1 MNQQEQLF
9 TIQQVST
16 KLNIPK
22 PTLRFWEKE
31 LDGIIVPH
39 RTRGGQRRYA
49 LEHLTIIGKV
59 KELREKGM
67 SLPEIKRKLGK
78 GQMSEAG
85 SQTCPQRSRHARHRE
100 AQPRRTGL
108 RGGRGSG
115 DERTDRIDLLAA
127 RVAEVVKAEVNR
139 FFEGET

>member
-1 MNQQEQLF
+1 MDMENRLSSIQE
-9 TIQQVST
+9 VSDLL
-16 KLNIPK
+16 KVPK

-31 LDGIIVPH
+31 LDGILMPL
-39 RTRGGQRRYA
+39 RTEGGRRRYTVENIA
-49 LEHLTIIGKV
+49 VVEEIKKLKS
-59 KELREKGM
+59 KGM

-85 SQTCPQRSRHARHRE
+85 SQTCPQRSR
-100 AQPRRTGL
+100 L

-115 DERTDRIDLLAA
+115 DERTDGIDLLAA

-139 FFEGET
+139 FFEGVED

>member
-49 LEHLTIIGKV
+49 IEHRAIIGRV
-59 KELREKGM
+59 KRLREKGM
-67 SLPEIKRKLGK
+67 SLHEIKREF
-78 GQMSEAG
+78 SDSNE
-85 SQTCPQRSRHARHRE
+85 
-100 AQPRRTGL
+100 
-108 RGGRGSG
+108 GGNPNSNRF
-115 DERTDRIDLLAA
+115 DLLAV
-127 RVAEVVKAEVNR
+127 RVAEVVKAEINR
-139 FFEGET
+139 FFEGKLET

>member
-1 MNQQEQLF
+1 MENRLSSIQE
-9 TIQQVST
+9 VSDLL
-16 KLNIPK
+16 KVPK

-49 LEHLTIIGKV
+49 LEHLAIIGKV

-85 SQTCPQRSRHARHRE
+85 SQTCPQRSR
-100 AQPRRTGL
+100 L

-115 DERTDRIDLLAA
+115 DERTDGIDLLAA

-139 FFEGET
+139 FFEGVED

>member
-1 MNQQEQLF
+1 MDMENRLSSIQE
-9 TIQQVST
+9 VSDLL
-16 KLNIPK
+16 KVPK

-85 SQTCPQRSRHARHRE
+85 SQR
-100 AQPRRTGL
+100 
-108 RGGRGSG
+108 SG
-115 DERTDRIDLLAA
+115 DERTDSVDLLAA

-139 FFEGET
+139 FFEGEDDTNE

>member
-1 MNQQEQLF
+1 MDMENRLSSIQE
-9 TIQQVST
+9 VSDLL
-16 KLNIPK
+16 KVPK

-67 SLPEIKRKLGK
+67 SLAEIKRQINNTNK
-78 GQMSEAG
+78 GDNSN
-85 SQTCPQRSRHARHRE
+85 SNRV
-100 AQPRRTGL
+100 
-108 RGGRGSG
+108 
-115 DERTDRIDLLAA
+115 DLLAA

>member
-49 LEHLTIIGKV
+49 LEHLAIIGKV

-67 SLPEIKRKLGK
+67 SLAEIKKQINNTNKL
-78 GQMSEAG
+78 QN
-85 SQTCPQRSRHARHRE
+85 
-100 AQPRRTGL
+100 
-108 RGGRGSG
+108 
-115 DERTDRIDLLAA
+115 DNTDFDRVDLLAE

-139 FFEGET
+139 FFEVEED

>member
-49 LEHLTIIGKV
+49 LEHLAIIGKV

-67 SLPEIKRKLGK
+67 SLAEIKKQINNTNKL
-78 GQMSEAG
+78 QN
-85 SQTCPQRSRHARHRE
+85 
-100 AQPRRTGL
+100 
-108 RGGRGSG
+108 
-115 DERTDRIDLLAA
+115 DNTDFDRVDLLAE

-139 FFEGET
+139 FFEWET